1 MELHIKQGPLPV
13 AGTTLAKSYQQGVH
27 MVTHMSR
34 RALLASAALPLLARS
49 AAAAD
54 LTGPLTPKQRQRLI
68 FERRS
73 SAAQAA
79 LARELPRSMTNG
91 DEDRYPDLRASFC
104 KTMPHNELGEVD
116 PTAYHKWLAILASG
130 DSAQFEDVPRDP
142 RATERLND
150 PQAAYAIDLVGADAT
165 ALALPPPPTFACRAT
180 AQEMAQLYWRALMRV
195 VPFRSFQSEPLAR
208 AALADLTAIGAPW
221 DTLDALFRG
230 ETPPVLRGPHVS
242 QFLWLDIPYGVQ
254 KIEQR
259 ICAPVRGQAFMT
271 AFEDWL
277 ACQRGVAPRA
287 TLRLDGSSSFIS
299 TLRGLTEY
307 VHRDFS
313 FQAFMNAALI
323 ILLMGGARGD
333 AMLSPTNPYRGSN
346 TQFGDITLG
355 NKNLLTLLAQASL
368 LAQKTSYYFKWQVHR
383 RARPEVF
390 AARID
395 VQLSGRKTYD
405 VHPAVLD
412 CDGAARIKAAYG
424 SWLLPQ
430 AYPEGSPTHPSYPAA
445 HAVNAGACATVLKAF
460 FDEHAVFAKP
470 VQATADGT
478 KLEPWTGEELTI
490 GGEIDKLA
498 ANIALGRDAAGV
510 HFRSDTMEG
519 LKLGEAVG
527 LALLAETSCTYSER
541 FGGFVLSRFD
551 GSRVRIA
558 DGAVVDLQM

>member
-1 MELHIKQGPLPV
+1 MV
-13 AGTTLAKSYQQGVH
+13 TTL
-27 MVTHMSR
+27 SR
-34 RALLASAALPLLARS
+34 RGLLATAALPLLART

-54 LTGPLTPKQRQRLI
+54 LTGPLTPQQRQRLI
-68 FERRS
+68 FEIRS

-79 LARELPRSMTNG
+79 FAGKLPQSVTNG
-91 DEDRYPDLRASFC
+91 DEDRYPDQRASFS
-104 KTMPHNELGEVD
+104 KTMPHDELGEVELA
-116 PTAYHKWLAILASG
+116 AYRKWLAILASG
-130 DSAQFEDVPRDP
+130 DSAQFERVPRDP

-150 PQAAYAIDLVGADAT
+150 PQAAYAIDLVGSDAT
-165 ALALPPPPTFACRAT
+165 ALALLPPPTFASRAS
-180 AQEMAQLYWRALMRV
+180 AQEMAQLYWRALMRD
-195 VPFRSFQSEPLAR
+195 VPFRSYETEPLAH

-221 DTLDALFRG
+221 DTPGALFRG
-230 ETPPVLRGPHVS
+230 ETPPVRRGPYVS
-242 QFLWLDIPYGVQ
+242 QFLWLEIPFGVQ
-254 KIEQR
+254 TIEQR
-259 ICAPVRGQAFMT
+259 FRAPVRGQAFMT

-287 TLRLDGSSSFIS
+287 TLRLDASSRFIS

-313 FQAFMNAALI
+313 FQAFMNAGLI
-323 ILLMGGARGD
+323 ILLMGGTRGD
-333 AMLSPTNPYRGSN
+333 AVLSPTNLYRGSH

-355 NKNLLTLLAQASL
+355 NKNLLTLLAQSSL
-368 LAQKTSYYFKWQVHR
+368 LAQKTSYYYKWLVHR

-460 FDEHAVFAKP
+460 FDEHAVIAKP
-470 VQATADGT
+470 VQATTEGT
-478 KLEPWTGEELTI
+478 KLEPWTGEALTI

-510 HFRSDTMEG
+510 HFRSDSIEG

-527 LALLAETSCTYSER
+527 LALLAETSRTYSER

-551 GSRVRIA
+551 GTRVRIA
-558 DGAVVDLQM
+558 DGAVLDLQM